1 MSASPDDHRLAD
13 PGLSTH
19 GAATHGSATS
29 AGAGA
34 SSNGVADSLLIEPF
48 GGLAGDMLLA
58 ALLDL
63 RDPRLGL
70 DDLRAL
76 ARELVPGEATLEAE
90 TVWRGSLSGLQLT
103 VRTAESHTLPH
114 RGYRDLAQILER
126 STLSKSVIAR
136 ACAVLWRLAE
146 AEGAVHGCS
155 PEEIHFH
162 EIGAVDSLID
172 VAGVCFALERLGVR
186 RVLSTP
192 PLVGSGYVKC
202 AHGQMPAPA
211 PAVAQLLRGRD
222 ALLEG
227 EGERLTPTGAALLV
241 EFTERFAAPGP
252 FRAER
257 IGYGA
262 GHRDPRV
269 GPPNLARVQ
278 LGSSRALAA
287 PRARVVEL
295 ECNLDDASGELV
307 GHLVGELRARGAL
320 EVWTSA
326 VSMKKDR
333 PGVLLTLLCREAER
347 EQLEDCLFEHSPTLG
362 VRWSL
367 RERTECE
374 RQSFALELLGATVR
388 GQRRVRPRANTG
400 QPSTAR
406 DLFFEYDDLVALAR
420 ASGLSLR
427 EVEHACLREALER
440 LH

>member
-1 MSASPDDHRLAD
+1 MSETPAD
-13 PGLSTH
+13 QRAPEQRSADRIRTESSRTNAAPEAALE
-19 GAATHGSATS
+19 GAADT
-29 AGAGA
+29 
-34 SSNGVADSLLIEPF
+34 LLIEPF

-70 DDLRAL
+70 EDLRAL
-76 ARELVPGEATLEAE
+76 ARELVPGEASLDVE

-103 VRTAESHTLPH
+103 VRTAESNALPH

-126 STLSKSVIAR
+126 SSLPPGVVQR

-146 AEGAVHGCS
+146 AEATVHGCT

-172 VAGVCFALERLGVR
+172 VAGVCLALERLGVR
-186 RVLSTP
+186 RVLATA

-202 AHGQMPAPA
+202 AHGQMPVPA

-241 EFTERFAAPGP
+241 ELTERFAPPGP
-252 FRAER
+252 FRAAR
-257 IGYGA
+257 VGYGA
-262 GHRDPRV
+262 GHRDPRG
-269 GPPNLARVQ
+269 GPPNIARVQ
-278 LGSSRALAA
+278 LGGSRAPAVA
-287 PRARVVEL
+287 RARVVEL
-295 ECNLDDASGELV
+295 ECNLDDVSGEQV

-326 VSMKKDR
+326 LAMKKDR
-333 PGVLLTLLCREAER
+333 PGVLLTLLCRESER
-347 EQLEDCLFEHSPTLG
+347 ERLEDCLFEHSPTLG
-362 VRWSL
+362 VRWSM

-374 RQSFALELLGATVR
+374 RLPFALELLGGSVR
-388 GQRRVRPRANTG
+388 GERRLRPRTPAA
-400 QPSTAR
+400 QPPTAR

-420 ASGLSLR
+420 ARGLSLR
-427 EVEHACLREALER
+427 EVEHACLSAALER
-440 LH
+440 GGA